1 MLIVEGYGLTE
12 SSAASFVNLPTDF
25 KFGTV
30 GKPIPQVLS
39 CHFWMYQPKK
49 VQKPKKRSSFMG
61 AESCEATTIFQ
72 KPLLMSFHID
82 ENGKNGCELEMLEN
96 WIAMDS

>member
-30 GKPIPQVLS
+30 GKPIPGVDL
-39 CHFWMYQPKK
+39 
-49 VQKPKKRSSFMG
+49 SFMDVP
-61 AESCEATTIFQ
+61 AEEGTEAKKEILIHGRGVMRGYYNLPEKLQ
-72 KPLLMSFHID
+72 MSFTLMRMEKMAAD
-82 ENGKNGCELEMLEN
+82 WGC
-96 WIAMDS
+96 WRIGQ